1 VKRKNKAFIVGV
13 TTYMKLYRTYS
24 DSGKIKLIDISEKR
38 VFDFYTQKV
47 PFCLT
52 RHILWACP
60 ICSTNIKYMQLFRS
74 DIFEE
79 FDKYNDARV
88 LFSTAAFTKYSFD
101 VHDDTCV

>member
-1 VKRKNKAFIVGV
+1 
-13 TTYMKLYRTYS
+13 
-24 DSGKIKLIDISEKR
+24 
-38 VFDFYTQKV
+38 
-47 PFCLT
+47 
-52 RHILWACP
+52 
-60 ICSTNIKYMQLFRS
+60 MQLFRS